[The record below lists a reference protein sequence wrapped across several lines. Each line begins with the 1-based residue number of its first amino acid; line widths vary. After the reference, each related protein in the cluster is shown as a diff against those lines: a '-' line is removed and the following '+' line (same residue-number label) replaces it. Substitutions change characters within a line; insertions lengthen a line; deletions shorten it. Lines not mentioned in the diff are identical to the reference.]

1 MNTLQRSPGDR
12 NTVQTINSLKKGSY
26 LLKYGR
32 WGKPKFC
39 PFQLSKDE
47 TALIWY
53 AGKEQKQLQLSQVSR
68 IIPGQR
74 TAIFQRFPQ
83 PKKEYQSFSLLYGKK
98 SLDVICKDKYEA
110 EIWFVAL
117 RALISRGNSQ
127 KWRTEIRIDDAL
139 SDSSTDQT
147 ERNSLSVQSQ
157 RSSNAIH
164 EDKQIDQIID
174 VSLENCLRKVLEE
187 HFLILYY
194 INQHLYALHIEI
206 LFSVL

>member
-1 MNTLQRSPGDR
+1 M
-12 NTVQTINSLKKGSY
+12 
-26 LLKYGR
+26 
-32 WGKPKFC
+32 
-39 PFQLSKDE
+39 
-47 TALIWY
+47 
-53 AGKEQKQLQLSQVSR
+53 
-68 IIPGQR
+68 
-74 TAIFQRFPQ
+74 
-83 PKKEYQSFSLLYGKK
+83 
-98 SLDVICKDKYEA
+98 
-110 EIWFVAL
+110 AL